1 MYYLI
6 RGFQNDSSRDLAIG
20 IALGFVLVLIRQ
32 LALVLFVG
40 MALAY
45 PVKYGVTARNIGKVI
60 LLNAA
65 GLLLHVLYQD
75 WLIHTGRMP
84 MLLAHSDLNY
94 LLNISNRGWY
104 MRNVTL
110 GTISYIGFL
119 CLPLVALLLQSRSSG
134 VWHWQ
139 SGRIN
144 LAFVVPAIL
153 LAGLVGWKGGM
164 MPSMTNVLTSYGLGP
179 MTLRDTYLL
188 STNLPFIPET
198 ATLLWGMT
206 TALSILAGAII
217 LCHVCA
223 LAKRAL
229 ADLASPSTRPATWLF
244 WMLAAMALS
253 YFLILLLIS
262 GTLTVFERYFLV
274 FVPVVVLLLV
284 NRMRDDGA
292 SVRPQAFIVPTVLIL
307 AYAGFSVA
315 ATRDYL
321 EWNRMRWQ
329 ASNTLMT
336 DKKITPAEIDGGY
349 EFNGLYL
356 YDPGYVQKKGKSWWW
371 VVGDQYVIA
380 SGPLTGYSELKR
392 YPFKRWLL
400 QSEDQVLVLRKD

>member
-1 MYYLI
+1 
-6 RGFQNDSSRDLAIG
+6 
-20 IALGFVLVLIRQ
+20 
-32 LALVLFVG
+32 
-40 MALAY
+40 
-45 PVKYGVTARNIGKVI
+45 
-60 LLNAA
+60 
-65 GLLLHVLYQD
+65 
-75 WLIHTGRMP
+75 
-84 MLLAHSDLNY
+84 
-94 LLNISNRGWY
+94 
-104 MRNVTL
+104 
-110 GTISYIGFL
+110 
-119 CLPLVALLLQSRSSG
+119 
-134 VWHWQ
+134 
-139 SGRIN
+139 
-144 LAFVVPAIL
+144 
-153 LAGLVGWKGGM
+153 
-164 MPSMTNVLTSYGLGP
+164 
-179 MTLRDTYLL
+179 
-188 STNLPFIPET
+188 
-198 ATLLWGMT
+198 
-206 TALSILAGAII
+206 
-217 LCHVCA
+217 
-223 LAKRAL
+223 
-229 ADLASPSTRPATWLF
+229 
-244 WMLAAMALS
+244 MLAAMALS